1 MFAGKSLDFVFVL
14 KPALE
19 KYRYFVYLKFKL
31 EKFHF
36 LLAFFGPTTILYP
49 VSFNF
54 FLNAYKRSF

>member
-36 LLAFFGPTTILYP
+36 LLAFFGPTPILYP

-54 FLNAYKRSF
+54 F